1 MAEKERKTQQAMQA
15 IRDARRSK
23 WQAKVADALESSSVA
38 GIDSTHDEM
47 VRKIEEQT
55 AVNEARM
62 EMALEGVD
70 HQRVQIEEDAQKLQA
85 QELVKQFKVEM
96 GLNQAPAPVQVA
108 EVSSAMRREDHRQE
122 GPGGLIRGSAQTR

>member
-1 MAEKERKTQQAMQA
+1 
-15 IRDARRSK
+15 
-23 WQAKVADALESSSVA
+23 
-38 GIDSTHDEM
+38 M

-96 GLNQAPAPVQVA
+96 GLNAAPTPTPVTEIASPAASEKTIGKKV
-108 EVSSAMRREDHRQE
+108 QE
-122 GPGGLIRGSAQTR
+122 G